1 MSLMLKLIELIII
14 SAAVDGKIDVR
25 EQEAIVRILTQ
36 NNQTPPLSNGQLA
49 SIQDQLVQRFK
60 DGETRESVLTQAAQS
75 LDDNGRHLAYA
86 IAVEVVM
93 SDGQLTTGEAD
104 YLCEQRTILA
114 LNPEKVEKI
123 HFSAKL
129 RYGFGNFN

>member
-1 MSLMLKLIELIII
+1 MSLMLKLIELMII

>member
-1 MSLMLKLIELIII
+1 MSLMLKLIELMII

-114 LNPEKVEKI
+114 LNPDKVEKI

>member
-1 MSLMLKLIELIII
+1 MLKLIELMII

-114 LNPEKVEKI
+114 LNPDKVEKI